1 MSSDFAEIWYTKV
14 FEGAESKNIVKILVR
29 TFLVQKTY
37 VFWGRGPQKVT
48 EN

>member
-14 FEGAESKNIVKILVR
+14 FECAEYEYGVKILVW
-29 TFLVQKTY
+29 TFFVQKTC
-37 VFWGRGPQKVT
+37 VFWGRSPQKVT